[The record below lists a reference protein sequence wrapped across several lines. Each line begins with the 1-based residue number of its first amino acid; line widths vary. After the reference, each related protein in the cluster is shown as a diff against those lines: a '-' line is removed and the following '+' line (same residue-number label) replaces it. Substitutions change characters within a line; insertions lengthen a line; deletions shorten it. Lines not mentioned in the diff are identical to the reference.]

1 MKKFILFSF
10 LITLSGCGSSNEP
23 TGAGSEDTVAT
34 KGAVTSELAPT
45 KDVEPTTTPVKE
57 TVTATR
63 SESWSCSGGPG
74 SFRVAF
80 SGFDSQVMG
89 TGRTA
94 AFASYKI
101 LGDNPFNIPPSGTVE
116 IKREGYEFPNGL
128 ILEDTKD
135 ENLKVFFFED
145 SGDIIECKNS

>member
-1 MKKFILFSF
+1 MKKFILISS
-10 LITLSGCGSSNEP
+10 LIILSGCGASNEVAE
-23 TGAGSEDTVAT
+23 AGSEDTVTT
-34 KGAVTSELAPT
+34 KSAVVSEPAP
-45 KDVEPTTTPVKE
+45 KKAVEPKTNPVKE
-57 TVTATR
+57 TVTENQ

-135 ENLKVFFFED
+135 ENLKEFFFED